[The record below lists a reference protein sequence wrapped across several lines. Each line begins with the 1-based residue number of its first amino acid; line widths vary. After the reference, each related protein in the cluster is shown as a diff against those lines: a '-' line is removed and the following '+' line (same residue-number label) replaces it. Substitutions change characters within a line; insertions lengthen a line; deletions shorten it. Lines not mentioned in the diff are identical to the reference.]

1 MSHDKDLFHIPPE
14 GEYTSGQ
21 PHDPTPDVLV
31 HGIDDNIEEPT
42 RHWYQREGVVLPLV
56 VAVFAAGSVAGV
68 ILHEQKQAG
77 KGKAPAEAPAPER
90 KAPAGWDEK
99 MAKAETARKALA
111 SRYSDCEITDITDTQ
126 TSQKLNLKVPD
137 MRGLP
142 QQTERTARNEVH
154 MTIKATK
161 TPAAMQAEEAYA
173 DGTPDAKI
181 VKWYPFSLGASTDII
196 KKDSSGEDHRVYI
209 PRTSKATSSGNTETF
224 SVTMFPRTDK
234 HRTTSANVSLYTH
247 LETYNP
253 YASNGSATH
262 VAMGRITCGDIHE
275 TTVDGKKTWILDPK
289 PENPIP
295 SAETTFETCRL
306 VPVDPNATSGM
317 STKEC
322 S

>member
-1 MSHDKDLFHIPPE
+1 MSHDKDLFYIPPD
-14 GEYTSGQ
+14 GEFTSGQ
-21 PHDPTPDVLV
+21 PQDSAPDVLAQGMDENNEELTGRWYERR
-31 HGIDDNIEEPT
+31 GI
-42 RHWYQREGVVLPLV
+42 VLPLV
-56 VAVFAAGSVAGV
+56 GAVLAAGSVTGV
-68 ILHEQKQAG
+68 ILHEREQAG
-77 KGKAPAEAPAPER
+77 KGKAPAEALAPER

-99 MAKAETARKALA
+99 MAKATTAREALA

-137 MRGLP
+137 MRGYP

-161 TPAAMQAEEAYA
+161 TPAAMQAEAAYA

-181 VKWYPFSLGASTDII
+181 VQWYPFSLGASTDII

-209 PRTSKATSSGNTETF
+209 PRTSKATSSGSTETF

-234 HRTTSANVSLYTH
+234 RRTTSANVSLYTH
-247 LETYNP
+247 LETYDP
-253 YASNGSATH
+253 YARNGSATH
-262 VAMGRITCGDIHE
+262 VAMGRITCGDIRE
-275 TTVDGKKTWILDPK
+275 TTVDGKKTWILDSK

-295 SAETTFETCRL
+295 PAETTFETCRL

-317 STKEC
+317 STEEC